1 MLDRP
6 EGGGEHTVAAPEHT
20 VAAPERTVAAPECAF
35 VGIRV

>member
-20 VAAPERTVAAPECAF
+20 VAAPECAF